1 MRVDTRVERQLN
13 EKRKTVDLTVHLEEG
28 PQFHFGKLIIEGL
41 DIHGEAAIRKLW
53 AMKAGKP
60 FDADY
65 PDYFLKRVAED
76 NIFDNLTRTRAA
88 LKVDEENRLVDVN
101 LSFR

>member
-1 MRVDTRVERQLN
+1 
-13 EKRKTVDLTVHLEEG
+13 VDLTVHVEEG
-28 PQFHFGKLIIEGL
+28 PQFLFGKLIVEGL

-53 AMKAGKP
+53 AMKEGKP

-65 PDYFLKRVAED
+65 PDYFLKRVQED
-76 NIFDNLTRTRAA
+76 NIFENLTKTRASM
-88 LKVDEENRLVDVN
+88 KVDEETRLVDVT